1 MTALLLLFWQ
11 MIRMA
16 AGLQI
21 VWVVQSRIFESKAVH
36 SNKITGNG

>member
-21 VWVVQSRIFESKAVH
+21 VWVVKCRIFESKAVH

>member
-21 VWVVQSRIFESKAVH
+21 VRVVQGKILKSKAVH
-36 SNKITGNG
+36 SYKTSGDE